1 MIKLQSGLSFPF
13 PIGLRVIH
21 VWAVWGL
28 SMLFFWLFS
37 FFVSFFVFSLKLS
50 SCLYFHLVIFY
61 SLWVFMSVWVF
72 CMHGLLCTPYTLG
85 VRGDG
90 APPCGWP
97 WESNL
102 NLLQQDST
110 CLTTEFTLQS
120 SVLTLKLRVSSGF
133 ESSLL
138 FLEALSLVMSSPV
151 AKLLWESWGW

>member
-28 SMLFFWLFS
+28 SMLFFGSFLSLSPSLSLVRS
-37 FFVSFFVFSLKLS
+37 FF

-85 VRGDG
+85 VRGNG

-102 NLLQQDST
+102 NLLQQES
-110 CLTTEFTLQS
+110 LTTEFTLQS
-120 SVLTLKLRVSSGF
+120 SVLALKLRASSGF

-151 AKLLWESWGW
+151 AKLLWES